1 MKKIIAMLFICITIS
16 TLIVG
21 CSKSSDNKNIIK
33 CSYSD
38 GTYKNISYNELYRN
52 YEEYNDYEM
61 PIMEFPVTIIYY
73 NEKSEHTFDIDFKK
87 VEELGDSYLNNP
99 EQAYVYY
106 TMYWYTI
113 YGYVGDNKDNIVD
126 ISYNRIVRDDNSKE
140 PEPIWKVKKGDKV
153 NCVGYL
159 SGEMSDYTNNGQ
171 TSKVPGFI
179 VLTEQCKFID

>member
-1 MKKIIAMLFICITIS
+1 M
-16 TLIVG
+16 
-21 CSKSSDNKNIIK
+21 
-33 CSYSD
+33 
-38 GTYKNISYNELYRN
+38 
-52 YEEYNDYEM
+52 
-61 PIMEFPVTIIYY
+61 
-73 NEKSEHTFDIDFKK
+73 
-87 VEELGDSYLNNP
+87 GDSYLDNP